1 MACRPCRG
9 PSGRGSPLTSGDAS
23 ADLDLVA
30 RASRHHDEAL
40 AHAFA
45 GRYDLSRRR
54 AARALQLVEP
64 APRTVEVQRVRVRL
78 LVLLS
83 NMEFEVGGPSRSR
96 PPLDAAAE
104 LAVAVQADDLAFVIQ
119 QTLGLQALRSG
130 AIDDALAHFTA
141 AEPLIRSATDLDAA
155 KMLLNRGG
163 VNLER
168 LDLPAA
174 RRDFARCLDRAQGH
188 PELLT
193 LAMMATHNLG
203 CVEHLAGNLP
213 AALRRMS
220 EAADLGGG
228 AAPAVALLDRA
239 RVLIEAGLTDEAD
252 ATLRAAADQFRQ
264 GRAWASLAETELSGA
279 QVALLTQRFGLA
291 RQLAGAAR
299 TRFRRRGNTSWRRR
313 AELVLLAGDL
323 SDGRPPA
330 LLVGPAL
337 RLADEFAA
345 EELTTYAKSARL
357 VGCEALLAAG
367 RQAEAARVFAAI
379 EPPRRTDIIELRL
392 QQRTVAAQ
400 LAKADGD
407 PAAATRHVRRGL
419 DELVRYQAQFGSV
432 DLQTASALHGRR
444 LSTLDLELALEHGR
458 PGDVFAALERGRA
471 QSRRL
476 VPVTPPAGASAS
488 SLVELRQLM
497 ATLHEIGADPGRRA
511 EAQVVRERVG
521 QLEEQLRGL
530 SWQSAGLGPAHSS
543 AALPRVRERLAAR
556 GRQLVMLGRHR
567 DELVAVVLGAG
578 RPRLLRLP
586 EAGRVT
592 ALARTVRAD
601 LDVVARSRIPER
613 LRVSATASATHK
625 LATLDALLLDPLGL
639 TDEPLVVVP
648 TADLS
653 TLPWTCLPSLVG
665 RPVEVAPTAGA
676 WWQRADL
683 EEPLPARVVALAGT
697 EVPAASW
704 EVAQVAAT
712 WPGTRVFE
720 GAAATGQSFAENGAT
735 ATIAHLAAHG
745 HHVAQNPL
753 FSSLDLA
760 DGPLFAYE
768 LDAAQVPAHV
778 VLSAC
783 ELGQATV
790 RPGEESLGLTSVL
803 LQLGARCVVS
813 GVAEVADDLAAEVMV
828 GYHRR
833 LATGSDSAV
842 ALADATAAA
851 GRPVPFVCFGAAV
864 TFRS

>member
-1 MACRPCRG
+1 M
-9 PSGRGSPLTSGDAS
+9 
-23 ADLDLVA
+23 
-30 RASRHHDEAL
+30 
-40 AHAFA
+40 
-45 GRYDLSRRR
+45 
-54 AARALQLVEP
+54 EP
-64 APRTVEVQRVRVRL
+64 APKTVEVQRVRVRL

-83 NMEFEVGGPSRSR
+83 NMEYEVGGPARSR
-96 PPLDAAAE
+96 PPLDAAQE
-104 LAVAVQADDLAFVIQ
+104 LAVAVQAEDLAFVIH

-130 AIDDALAHFTA
+130 AIDEALAHFTG
-141 AEPLIRSATDLDAA
+141 AEPLLGSATDLDAA

-163 VNLER
+163 VNIER
-168 LDLPAA
+168 LDLVAA
-174 RRDFARCLDRAQGH
+174 RRDFARCLDRTTGH

-193 LAMMATHNLG
+193 LTMMATHNLG

-213 AALRRMS
+213 AALRRMR
-220 EAADLGGG
+220 EAAELGGG

-239 RVLIEAGLTDEAD
+239 RVLIEAGLTDDAD
-252 ATLRAAADQFRQ
+252 VTLREAAEQFRQ
-264 GRAWASLAETELSGA
+264 GRAWASLAETELSAA
-279 QVALLTQRFGLA
+279 QVALLTGRFGLA
-291 RQLAGAAR
+291 RRLAGSAR
-299 TRFRRRGNTSWRRR
+299 TRFRRRGNDAWRRR

-345 EELTTYAKSARL
+345 EELGTYAKSARL

-367 RQAEAARVFAAI
+367 RQADAASVFASI

-392 QQRTVAAQ
+392 QQRTVAAH
-400 LAKADGD
+400 LARADGD
-407 PAAATRHVRRGL
+407 PAGATRHVRRGL
-419 DELVRYQAQFGSV
+419 DELVDYQAQFGSV

-444 LSTLDLELALEHGR
+444 LATLDLDLALEQGR
-458 PGDVFAALERGRA
+458 PADVFAALERGRA

-488 SLVELRQLM
+488 SLVELRQLT

-511 EAQVVRERVG
+511 EAQAVRERVG
-521 QLEEQLRGL
+521 QVEQQLRGL
-530 SWQSAGLGPAHSS
+530 AWQSAGLGPAHSS
-543 AALPRVRERLAAR
+543 AALPRVRERLAER
-556 GRQLVMLGRHR
+556 GRQLVMLGRHG
-567 DELVAVVLGAG
+567 DTLVAVVLGAG
-578 RPRLLRLP
+578 RPRLVRLP
-586 EAGRVT
+586 GAARTT

-601 LDVVARSRIPER
+601 LDVIARSRLPER
-613 LRVSATASATHK
+613 LRASATASATHK
-625 LATLDALLLDPLGL
+625 LAALDALLLDPLDL
-639 TDEPLVVVP
+639 TDAPLVVVP

-676 WWQRADL
+676 WWQRAGSEDVA
-683 EEPLPARVVALAGT
+683 LPARVVALLGPD
-697 EVPAASW
+697 VPAAAA

-720 GAAATGQSFAENGAT
+720 GPAATGQAFAENGST
-735 ATIAHLAAHG
+735 ATLAHLATHG

-790 RPGEESLGLTSVL
+790 RPGEESLGLSSVL

-813 GVAEVADDLAAEVMV
+813 GVAEVSDDLAAEVMV
-828 GYHRR
+828 DYHHR
-833 LATGSDSAV
+833 LATGTDTAT

-864 TFRS
+864 RFRTPA